1 MMRGHHYQRLESSP
15 MRTTLIIGLI
25 SLLPAFSASA
35 AQPEDFLAEFSVR
48 ATQEGAGFP
57 GFDAERG
64 RQFFISRH
72 GGDWSCSSCHTG
84 NPAASGQHVLTHK
97 TIQPLAPAANPERF
111 TQAPKVEKWFKRNCR
126 DVLKRDCTAREKGDV
141 LTYLLTLGR

>member
-1 MMRGHHYQRLESSP
+1 
-15 MRTTLIIGLI
+15 
-25 SLLPAFSASA
+25 
-35 AQPEDFLAEFSVR
+35 
-48 ATQEGAGFP
+48 
-57 GFDAERG
+57 
-64 RQFFISRH
+64 
-72 GGDWSCSSCHTG
+72 
-84 NPAASGQHVLTHK
+84 VLTHK